1 MTWVIAI
8 GLALA
13 AFAAAAFAFRLD
25 RRGWSAFAAAL
36 ALGLAGYALQASPG
50 IPSSAA
56 QPRVPDQELGSALI
70 DARKAMIG
78 DSDKSF
84 NSKVLTADAYARQGR
99 YADAAVILRGAVADN
114 PKDGD
119 AWLAL
124 GNALVEHADGLLTP
138 PALYAYRHAAEVDP
152 HGTGAGYFLGLALLR
167 ENRPEEARSMWQDT
181 LTNAAPDAAG
191 REQLAAVLARLEG
204 ALAPSQVP
212 AQSPS
217 PSPSPAPSQSA
228 SPAP

>member
-1 MTWVIAI
+1 MTWLIAI

-13 AFAAAAFAFRLD
+13 AFVAAAFAFRLD
-25 RRGWSAFAAAL
+25 RRGWTAFAAAL
-36 ALGLAGYALQASPG
+36 ALGLAGYALQASPNV
-50 IPSSAA
+50 PASPARPAA
-56 QPRVPDQELGSALI
+56 PDRELGWALI
-70 DARKAMIG
+70 DARKAMVG
-78 DSDKSF
+78 EDDRSR
-84 NSKVLTADAYARQGR
+84 NSKVLSADAFARNGR
-99 YADAAVILRGAVADN
+99 YADAAVLLRGAVADD
-114 PKDGD
+114 PKDGE

-138 PALYAYRHAAEVDP
+138 PALYAYRHAADVDP

-204 ALAPSQVP
+204 ALSP
-212 AQSPS
+212 A
-217 PSPSPAPSQSA
+217 PAPSQSA